1 MDIVDIEVTREN
13 DGRAGQA
20 TGGGRGT
27 VSLGETGRGE
37 AARRETERGAIAVLA
52 LRCARDAAA
61 GEPLSLIA
69 ELNIADLCA
78 MAGLLPTANTA
89 AGAAGSGAPA
99 GDGAASDEAASAATA
114 ASAANAAADA
124 AALLD
129 PRRRL
134 VLANGW
140 QSWSFAGELAAGER
154 PRRALLKPQ
163 LNLFVDHPAE
173 AAVREMA
180 RRGRQTPAGARGPDI
195 VSHFFAVLRAGST
208 RLALVS
214 LGSEGSAGQAI
225 GQTEGQTAGQTTGRA
240 AGPAT
245 GQTARGPL
253 PPATFFVGRKTVR
266 VAVYAEGAAF
276 RAGDLVARIAII
288 GAGDYFSLKDRLA
301 EAFSAA
307 SRLDG
312 LAFLGAVPTSPG
324 GRRAPIGGFE
334 TWYNHY
340 LDIDEPIIR
349 RDLEALPANGNLAN
363 ALFLSEGRP
372 VVFQID
378 DGWESCVG
386 DWTPHAEKFPAGVAG
401 LARDIE
407 ARGLIPGLWL
417 APFLAMPDSDVARNH
432 PDWLLRDAAGAPVAA
447 GWNPGWGGE
456 VHCLDLSL
464 PAVEEYLAGLFDAIV
479 NEWGFRY
486 LKLDFLYAGMARG
499 ARAGAGAAWEHYAR
513 VLRRITSVSA
523 DRRGR
528 PVAWLACGA
537 PIETTAPL
545 MPLMRIGADTRETW
559 DWPILRL
566 VGHQGRPSAKVNLG
580 HTFARSLLDGT
591 LLLNDPDVVFCR
603 DRRIALGDSEK
614 FVIGLAARMFAS
626 QILVS
631 DDPAEFGDARGA
643 AAASAAA
650 LAAQAAPAATPNAA
664 APANE
669 SLRPPAGSMA
679 EPEFTRRL
687 LSLYGALGDREF
699 GVERYSLS
707 SPDLYRFFSR
717 DGAVHGIVNLSDRG
731 QVLET
736 ESPAGESVS
745 AFAPRRSILLFG
757 LEEEAFGQ

>member
-1 MDIVDIEVTREN
+1 MDIVDIEVVRE
-13 DGRAGQA
+13 
-20 TGGGRGT
+20 GGGQSG
-27 VSLGETGRGE
+27 
-37 AARRETERGAIAVLA
+37 AAGAGVGAAAILA
-52 LRCARDAAA
+52 LRCRRDVAA

-69 ELNIADLCA
+69 ELSIADLCG
-78 MAGLLPTANTA
+78 MAGLAPRGE
-89 AGAAGSGAPA
+89 AGGAGR
-99 GDGAASDEAASAATA
+99 ASAAGEM
-114 ASAANAAADA
+114 AANDA
-124 AALLD
+124 AALLN

-163 LNLFVDHPAE
+163 LNLFVDHPAQ
-173 AAVREMA
+173 AAVGEMA
-180 RRGRQTPAGARGPDI
+180 RRGRQTAAGARGPDI
-195 VSHFFAVLRAGST
+195 VSHFFTVLRAGST

-214 LGSEGSAGQAI
+214 LGAARSAANAA
-225 GQTEGQTAGQTTGRA
+225 ENAANAGGR
-240 AGPAT
+240 T
-245 GQTARGPL
+245 
-253 PPATFFVGRKTVR
+253 PPPVTFFIGPETIR
-266 VAVYAEGAAF
+266 VAVYAEGASF
-276 RAGDLVARIAII
+276 RAGDLAARIGILS
-288 GAGDYFSLKDRLA
+288 GGDYFAIKDQFA
-301 EAFSAA
+301 QAFGAA
-307 SRLDG
+307 GRLDG
-312 LAFLGAVPTSPG
+312 LAFLGAAPASPG
-324 GRRAPIGGFE
+324 RRRSPIGGFE

-349 RDLEALPANGNLAN
+349 RDLEALPANGNLVN
-363 ALFLSEGRP
+363 ALFLSKGRP

-378 DGWESCVG
+378 DGWEKRVG
-386 DWTPHAEKFPAGVAG
+386 DWAPHAGKFPSGMAG

-417 APFLAMPDSDVARNH
+417 APFLAMPDSDLAKNH
-432 PDWLLRDAAGAPVAA
+432 PDWLLRDASGAPIVA

-456 VHCLDLSL
+456 VHCLDLSQ
-464 PAVEEYLAGLFDAIV
+464 PAVEDYLFGLFDAIV
-479 NEWGFRY
+479 NEWGFQY
-486 LKLDFLYAGMARG
+486 LKLDFLYAGMIRGALARG
-499 ARAGAGAAWEHYAR
+499 GAAWEHYER
-513 VLRRITSVSA
+513 VLRRITSIAA
-523 DRRGR
+523 DRRGK

-580 HTFARSLLDGT
+580 HTLARSLLDGT

-631 DDPAEFGDARGA
+631 DDPAEFGQTPA
-643 AAASAAA
+643 AAPASAAA
-650 LAAQAAPAATPNAA
+650 PAPASASNAA
-664 APANE
+664 APANDT
-669 SLRPPAGSMA
+669 LRPPKGSMA
-679 EPEFTRRL
+679 EPEFTSRL

-717 DGAVHGIVNLSDRG
+717 DGAVHGIINLSDRG

-736 ESPAGESVS
+736 ESPAGASVS
-745 AFAPRRSILLFG
+745 VFAPRRSIALFG
-757 LEEEAFGQ
+757 LKEEVSGQ

>member
-1 MDIVDIEVTREN
+1 MDIVDIEVVRE
-13 DGRAGQA
+13 
-20 TGGGRGT
+20 GGGQSG
-27 VSLGETGRGE
+27 
-37 AARRETERGAIAVLA
+37 AAGAGVGAAAILA
-52 LRCARDAAA
+52 LRCRRDVAA

-69 ELNIADLCA
+69 ELSIADLCG
-78 MAGLLPTANTA
+78 MAGLPPRGAVGGAGEAAA
-89 AGAAGSGAPA
+89 AG
-99 GDGAASDEAASAATA
+99 EMAT
-114 ASAANAAADA
+114 NDA
-124 AALLD
+124 AALLN

-163 LNLFVDHPAE
+163 LNLFVDHPAQ
-173 AAVREMA
+173 AAVGEMA
-180 RRGRQTPAGARGPDI
+180 RRGRQTAAGARGPDI
-195 VSHFFAVLRAGST
+195 VSHFFTVLRAGLT

-214 LGSEGSAGQAI
+214 LGAARSAANSAGCAVPA
-225 GQTEGQTAGQTTGRA
+225 AGQPAMFAGGR
-240 AGPAT
+240 T
-245 GQTARGPL
+245 L
-253 PPATFFVGRKTVR
+253 PPVTFFIGPETIR
-266 VAVYAEGAAF
+266 VAVYAEGASF
-276 RAGDLVARIAII
+276 RAGDLAARIGILS
-288 GAGDYFSLKDRLA
+288 GGDYFAIKDQFA
-301 EAFSAA
+301 QAFGAA
-307 SRLDG
+307 GRLDG
-312 LAFLGAVPTSPG
+312 LAFLGAVQASPG
-324 GRRAPIGGFE
+324 RRRSPIGGFE

-349 RDLEALPANGNLAN
+349 RDLEALPSNGNLVN
-363 ALFLSEGRP
+363 ALFLSKGRP

-378 DGWESCVG
+378 DGWEKRVG
-386 DWTPHAEKFPAGVAG
+386 DWAPHAGKFPAGMAG

-417 APFLAMPDSDVARNH
+417 APFLAMPDSDLAKNH
-432 PDWLLRDAAGAPVAA
+432 PDWLLRDASGAPVVA

-456 VHCLDLSL
+456 VHCLDLSQ
-464 PAVEEYLAGLFDAIV
+464 PAVEDYLFSLFDAIV

-486 LKLDFLYAGMARG
+486 LKLDFLYAGMIRGALARG
-499 ARAGAGAAWEHYAR
+499 GAAWEHYER
-513 VLRRITSVSA
+513 VLRRITSIAA
-523 DRRGR
+523 DRRGK

-580 HTFARSLLDGT
+580 HTLARSLLDGT

-631 DDPAEFGDARGA
+631 DDPAEFGQTPA
-643 AAASAAA
+643 
-650 LAAQAAPAATPNAA
+650 AAPASTAAPASASASNAA
-664 APANE
+664 APANDT
-669 SLRPPAGSMA
+669 LRPPKGSMA
-679 EPEFTRRL
+679 EPEFTSRL

-717 DGAVHGIVNLSDRG
+717 DGAIHGIINLSDRG

-736 ESPAGESVS
+736 ESPAGASVS
-745 AFAPRRSILLFG
+745 VFAPRRSIALFG
-757 LEEEAFGQ
+757 LKEEVSGQ

>member
-1 MDIVDIEVTREN
+1 MDIVDIEVTRESG
-13 DGRAGQA
+13 GRTGQASADARGELFADKAGQ
-20 TGGGRGT
+20 GGAW
-27 VSLGETGRGE
+27 RGE
-37 AARRETERGAIAVLA
+37 ATILTM
-52 LRCARDAAA
+52 RCKRDVAA
-61 GEPLSLIA
+61 GEPLSLVA
-69 ELNIADLCA
+69 ELSLADLCA
-78 MAGLLPTANTA
+78 MAGFPPMGEAG
-89 AGAAGSGAPA
+89 GAAEALR
-99 GDGAASDEAASAATA
+99 GDAAAAVAAKA
-114 ASAANAAADA
+114 AAAAADA
-124 AALLD
+124 ADLLN

-154 PRRALLKPQ
+154 PRRALFKPR

-173 AAVREMA
+173 AAVSEMA

-195 VSHFFAVLRAGST
+195 VSHFFAVLRAGSL

-214 LGSEGSAGQAI
+214 LGAA
-225 GQTEGQTAGQTTGRA
+225 GRA
-240 AGPAT
+240 ATAAEQPAT
-245 GQTARGPL
+245 LAGGRSL
-253 PPATFFVGRKTVR
+253 PPATFFIGPKTVR

-276 RAGDLVARIAII
+276 RAGDLVARIAVLS
-288 GAGDYFSLKDRLA
+288 GGDYFALKDKLA
-301 EAFSAA
+301 EVFDAA
-307 SRLDG
+307 GRLDG

-349 RDLEALPANGNLAN
+349 RDLEALPANGNLVN
-363 ALFLSEGRP
+363 ALFLAKDRP

-378 DGWESCVG
+378 DGWEKRIG
-386 DWTPHAEKFPAGVAG
+386 DWAPHADKFPSGVAA
-401 LARDIE
+401 LSRDIE

-417 APFLAMPDSDVARNH
+417 APFLAMPDSEVAKDH
-432 PDWLLRDAAGAPVAA
+432 PDWLLRDAAGAPVVA

-456 VHCLDLSL
+456 FLCLDLSL
-464 PAVEEYLAGLFDAIV
+464 PAVEDYLAGLFDTIV

-499 ARAGAGAAWEHYAR
+499 VRAGGGAAWERYERA
-513 VLRRITSVSA
+513 LRRITSIAA

-537 PIETTAPL
+537 PLETTAPL
-545 MPLMRIGADTRETW
+545 MPLMRVGADTRETW
-559 DWPILRL
+559 DWPLLRL

-580 HTFARSLLDGT
+580 HTLARSLLDGT

-631 DDPAEFGDARGA
+631 DDPAEFGQAQPA
-643 AAASAAA
+643 PASAAA
-650 LAAQAAPAATPNAA
+650 TAATAAPASSAANAA
-664 APANE
+664 APASE

-679 EPEFTRRL
+679 EPEFTSRL

-717 DGAVHGIVNLSDRG
+717 DGAIHGIINLSDRS

-736 ESPAGESVS
+736 ESPAGAPVS
-745 AFAPRRSILLFG
+745 AFAPRRSIVLFG
-757 LEEEAFGQ
+757 LQEEGSGR

>member
-1 MDIVDIEVTREN
+1 MDIIDIEVTRESGGWTGQAGA
-13 DGRAGQA
+13 DASGEVLAGAAGRAA
-20 TGGGRGT
+20 SGRG
-27 VSLGETGRGE
+27 V
-37 AARRETERGAIAVLA
+37 AASLA
-52 LRCARDAAA
+52 LRCLRDVVA
-61 GEPLSLIA
+61 GEPLSLVAELDIA
-69 ELNIADLCA
+69 ELGA
-78 MAGLLPTANTA
+78 M
-89 AGAAGSGAPA
+89 
-99 GDGAASDEAASAATA
+99 
-114 ASAANAAADA
+114 AANASAADA

-180 RRGRQTPAGARGPDI
+180 RRGRQTAAGARGPAT
-195 VSHFFAVLRAGST
+195 VSHFFTVLRAGGA

-214 LGSEGSAGQAI
+214 LGAASSAASAA
-225 GQTEGQTAGQTTGRA
+225 EDAAKA
-240 AGPAT
+240 AG
-245 GQTARGPL
+245 RSL

-266 VAVYAEGAAF
+266 VAVHAEGASF
-276 RAGDLVARIAII
+276 RAGELVARI
-288 GAGDYFSLKDRLA
+288 GVLSGGDYFSLKDQLA
-301 EAFSAA
+301 EAFGAA
-307 SRLDG
+307 GRLDS
-312 LAFLGAVPTSPG
+312 LAFLGAAPASPG
-324 GRRAPIGGFE
+324 GRRSPIGGFE

-340 LDIDEPIIR
+340 LNIDEPIIR

-363 ALFLSEGRP
+363 ALFLSKGRP

-378 DGWESCVG
+378 DGWEKRVG
-386 DWTPHAEKFPAGVAG
+386 DWTPHADKFPAGMAE

-417 APFLAMPDSDVARNH
+417 APFLAMPDSDIARDH
-432 PDWLLRDAAGAPVAA
+432 PDWLLRDASGSPVAA

-464 PAVEEYLAGLFDAIV
+464 PAVEDYLVGLFDTIV

-486 LKLDFLYAGMARG
+486 LKLDFLYAGMVRG
-499 ARAGAGAAWEHYAR
+499 ARGRGGAAWEHYGR
-513 VLRRITSVSA
+513 VLRRITSVAA

-545 MPLMRIGADTRETW
+545 MPLMRVGADTRETW

-580 HTFARSLLDGT
+580 HTLARSLLDGT

-631 DDPAEFGDARGA
+631 DDPAEFGQAPG
-643 AAASAAA
+643 AAASASAA
-650 LAAQAAPAATPNAA
+650 AAAANAA
-664 APANE
+664 APAGE
-669 SLRPPAGSMA
+669 TLRPPAGSMT
-679 EPEFTRRL
+679 EPEFTSRL

-717 DGAVHGIVNLSDRG
+717 DGAIHGIINLSDRS

-736 ESPAGESVS
+736 ESPAGEPVS
-745 AFAPRRSILLFG
+745 AFAPRRSIVLFG
-757 LEEEAFGQ
+757 LGAEGAAM

>member
-1 MDIVDIEVTREN
+1 MDIVDIEVARES
-13 DGRAGQA
+13 GGLASRAGA
-20 TGGGRGT
+20 DARGEVWAGEAGRGAA
-27 VSLGETGRGE
+27 GQGAAGQGAAGQGAAGRG
-37 AARRETERGAIAVLA
+37 AVTILTM
-52 LRCARDAAA
+52 RCKRDVDA
-61 GEPLSLIA
+61 GEPLSLVA
-69 ELNIADLCA
+69 ELSLEDLCA
-78 MAGLLPTANTA
+78 MAGLLPMGEPGGAVEA
-89 AGAAGSGAPA
+89 AAAD
-99 GDGAASDEAASAATA
+99 DGAASGEASRG
-114 ASAANAAADA
+114 DA
-124 AALLD
+124 AAGTAEQAAAAAAAAAAEAADLLN

-154 PRRALLKPQ
+154 PRRALFKPQ

-195 VSHFFAVLRAGST
+195 VSHFFAVLRAGSL

-214 LGSEGSAGQAI
+214 LGA
-225 GQTEGQTAGQTTGRA
+225 
-240 AGPAT
+240 
-245 GQTARGPL
+245 ARGAANAVDCAAPAAEQPAMLGGGRSL
-253 PPATFFVGRKTVR
+253 PPATFFIGPKTVR

-276 RAGDLVARIAII
+276 RAGDLVARIAVLS
-288 GAGDYFSLKDRLA
+288 GGDYFALKDKLA
-301 EAFSAA
+301 EVFAA
-307 SRLDG
+307 GGRLDG
-312 LAFLGAVPTSPG
+312 LAFLGAVPTTPG

-349 RDLEALPANGNLAN
+349 RDLEALPANGNLVN
-363 ALFLSEGRP
+363 ALFLAKDRP

-378 DGWESCVG
+378 DGWEKRIG
-386 DWTPHAEKFPAGVAG
+386 DWAPHADKFPSGVAA
-401 LARDIE
+401 LAREIE

-417 APFLAMPDSDVARNH
+417 APFLAMPDSGVAKVH
-432 PDWLLRDAAGAPVAA
+432 PDWLLRDAAGAPVVA

-456 VHCLDLSL
+456 FHCLDLSL
-464 PAVEEYLAGLFDAIV
+464 PAVEDYLAGLFDTIV

-499 ARAGAGAAWEHYAR
+499 VRAGGGAAWEHYER
-513 VLRRITSVSA
+513 VLRRITSVAA

-559 DWPILRL
+559 DWPLLRL

-580 HTFARSLLDGT
+580 HTLARSLLDGT

-631 DDPAEFGDARGA
+631 DDPAEFGQAQPAPA
-643 AAASAAA
+643 AAASAA
-650 LAAQAAPAATPNAA
+650 PAANAA
-664 APANE
+664 APASE

-679 EPEFTRRL
+679 EPEFTSRL

-717 DGAVHGIVNLSDRG
+717 DGTIHGIINLSDRG

-736 ESPAGESVS
+736 ESPAGEPVS
-745 AFAPRRSILLFG
+745 AFSPRRSIVLFG
-757 LEEEAFGQ
+757 LGEEGSGR